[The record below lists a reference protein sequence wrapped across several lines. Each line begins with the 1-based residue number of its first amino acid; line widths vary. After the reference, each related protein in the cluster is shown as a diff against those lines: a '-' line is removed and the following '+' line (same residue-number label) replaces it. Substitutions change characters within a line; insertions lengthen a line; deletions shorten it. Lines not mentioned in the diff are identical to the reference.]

1 MNGVD
6 SYKLGEQVYAN
17 AQFKL
22 ERMFYEKNQDLV
34 LIKTISSQLSSI
46 ETQKSL
52 NQEYALLNS
61 FDTEIIIKTRGLKKD
76 KNQLILILEN
86 FAGESLVQF
95 LQTSNFSLPAF
106 LQIALQ
112 LVDALE
118 AIHRQGIILRNL
130 QPGSILIN
138 PHSLKLK
145 IIDLS
150 WAINQNTD
158 AEVVSELLSG
168 LNILYIAPEQTG
180 RMNLPLDRRAD
191 FYSLGILLYQ
201 ISTGEL
207 PYRVEDSL
215 ELLHS
220 HLAQTPA
227 APHKLNPTLPLVI
240 SSLIMKLLAKNPDDR
255 YQNASAIKVDLEN
268 CYTQYHDYGAIEEFK
283 LATLDRRSQFK
294 ISTKLYGR
302 STEFDTIADCL
313 GEISSQ
319 TAATFLLLTGDSG
332 IGKTTLV
339 TQAIPSIIGCNGYFV
354 TGKFEQLGDST
365 PYKAIIQALR
375 ELIQQLLTETL
386 ESRQLWQQK
395 IQMAIANNGKV
406 ITNILPELELIIGS
420 QPDIAILSAKE
431 NQNRFNTVFI
441 KFLQVFIQAERPL
454 ILFLDN
460 LQWADSGSLNL
471 LELLLED
478 YGSRHLL
485 IVGASGDEAAPLLRD
500 FPLGT
505 LRDRQLDLNHPQ
517 IQAIAK
523 SSRTSQFKQISLQ
536 PLAIA
541 EINCL
546 LVDTL
551 NCEPEI
557 SLPLAQ
563 LLLQRTHGN
572 PFLLHLLLQAFEREQ
587 LLRFD
592 FATLSWQ
599 WAIAQIQSTSLVN
612 YNILE
617 LLCNNLNQLPYSCLQ
632 ILKLAACIGDRFDLK
647 LLTNV
652 WQKTVKPT
660 DINSVSFNQEAIT
673 QELNHALQQGIIIF
687 EYPESRAFYRFSHSR
702 VHQTVYSLLT
712 EVELSRL
719 HFIIGKFLLQLLS
732 SKAPEDKI
740 FAVVHHLNLAQTL
753 LNNPATKNRLAQLNL
768 VASKKAKASN
778 AYEVAANYLDIAL
791 NLLSTSTWQNNYSL
805 MLAVYQEAAE
815 VQYLH
820 GNFIVAEQLG
830 NILLTQA
837 ETILDQVP
845 VYKIK
850 IHAHIAQNQMQLAV
864 DLGLYVLK
872 LLNVD
877 LPIDFTDN
885 PEYTLRLDITQQ
897 NIKSLKNLPIM
908 NNCSEIRAMEILT
921 IIVPPVYIV
930 QPQLFPVV
938 VAKMVH
944 LCLQYGN
951 CALSSYTYALY
962 GLLLCASGNIETGY
976 QLGEL
981 AEELQ
986 AKFDAQEIKSKVS
999 FLFNNMIRH
1008 WRKPAIATLEHF
1020 LEGIQ
1025 NGIAV
1030 GDLEHACF
1038 HAKYYCTYLFLVG
1051 ELLPIVEVKSL
1062 KQIEMIAHF
1071 KQDFQLNYARIWYQ
1085 LNLILQGQ
1093 ATERSLLID
1102 TGFDESEILVM
1113 WQAAN
1118 NATSLFTFY
1127 LAKLILCYFFQD
1139 YDQAVVYGRQGKQYL
1154 SAAVGTICF
1163 SEYYFY
1169 YGLAMLALCPAQSE
1183 VIPINLLE
1191 EIIDCQQKIQYWGS
1205 HAPDHY
1211 QHKYKLIS
1219 AEIAR
1224 VNGNVEQA
1232 ATHYDQ
1238 AIAEAIKVG
1247 YLHLSALATELAG
1260 EFYLSRGRIKIAS
1273 YYLNDAYQGYLA
1285 WGALAKVQELEAK
1298 HLILLNY
1305 IPKQE
1310 LISEGNHQVA
1320 EITTYSHNSC
1330 SNLANLDLF
1339 SIMKASQAISSEI
1352 VLDNLLSKMMAIVME
1367 NAGAQKSTL
1376 ILNQNSIWVIAA
1388 CAAIDL
1394 ETKVD
1399 LPYVPITEYQ
1409 DLPSSIINYVQS
1421 TRTTVMLEQ
1430 ANQAGMFINDSYII
1444 KYQPKSILCCPMIY
1458 QDQLQGIIYLE
1469 NSLIKSAFT
1478 DQKLAVLQA
1487 LLTQVSISIANAQL
1501 YKALEDHA
1509 SVQKSL
1515 KQKEVLLK
1523 EIHHRVKNNLFV
1535 VSTLLDFQSNYVN
1548 DPQIIKLL
1556 ENCQNRIT
1564 AMAIVHQ
1571 HLYGNSE
1578 LDRINFA
1585 HYIESLLD
1593 NLAYSQGSKERNIN
1607 LILDLEPIELNIES
1621 ANPCGLIV
1629 NELISNAL
1637 EHGFSDRSGGN
1648 IWLKLKHNSTNQI
1661 VLTVQDDGV
1670 GFKPGLD
1677 LYNSDSLGLE
1687 LVCTLVEQLEGS
1699 IKLDQAEGT
1708 KIEIA
1713 FDELCYGS
1721 RI

>member
-1 MNGVD
+1 MNWVY
-6 SYKLGEQVYAN
+6 SYKLVERVYAD
-17 AQFKL
+17 ARFEL
-22 ERMFYEKNQDLV
+22 ERMLHESDQDLV
-34 LIKTISSQLSSI
+34 LIKTISSQLSGI
-46 ETQKSL
+46 ETKKSL
-52 NQEYALLNS
+52 NQEYALLSN
-61 FDTEIIIKTRGLKKD
+61 FDTESIIKPRGLKKHAN
-76 KNQLILILEN
+76 KLILILEN
-86 FAGESLVQF
+86 FAGQSLVQF
-95 LQTSNFSLPAF
+95 LETSSISLPGF
-106 LQIALQ
+106 LTIALQ
-112 LVDALE
+112 LVEALQ
-118 AIHRQGIILRNL
+118 AIHRQGIIHRNL
-130 QPGSILIN
+130 QPGCILIN
-138 PHSLKLK
+138 PQSLELK
-145 IIDLS
+145 IIDFS
-150 WAINQNTD
+150 WAIKTD
-158 AEVVSELLSG
+158 SNATVASELLPG
-168 LNILYIAPEQTG
+168 LNIRYIAPEQTG
-180 RMNLPLDRRAD
+180 RMNIPLDRRAD

-201 ISTGEL
+201 MSTGVL
-207 PYRVEDSL
+207 PYHVEDSL

-220 HLAQTPA
+220 HLAQTPI
-227 APHKLNPTLPLVI
+227 APHDLDDRLPLVI
-240 SSLIMKLLAKNPDDR
+240 SSLIMKLLAKNPDER
-255 YQNASAIKVDLEN
+255 YQSASAIKADLEN
-268 CYTQYHDYGAIEEFK
+268 CHDQYTDYGVIEEFE

-294 ISTKLYGR
+294 ISPQLYGR
-302 STEFDTIADCL
+302 SMEFDAIAESV
-313 GEISSQ
+313 GSINSQ
-319 TAATFLLLTGDSG
+319 TAEILLITGDSG
-332 IGKTTLV
+332 IGKTALV
-339 TQAIPSIIGCNGYFV
+339 NQVIPSIIGSRGYFI
-354 TGKFEQLGDST
+354 TGKFEQLGGST

-375 ELIQQLLTETL
+375 ELIPQLLTETL

-395 IQMAIANNGKV
+395 IQTAIANNGKV

-420 QPDIAILSAKE
+420 QPDIPKLPAQE

-441 KFLQVFIQAERPL
+441 KFLQVLAQAECPL

-478 YGSRHLL
+478 YDSRHLL
-485 IVGASGDEAAPLLRD
+485 IVGAYCDEAP
-500 FPLGT
+500 PT
-505 LRDRQLDLNHPQ
+505 LRDVGTYHPLVQ
-517 IQAIAK
+517 TIAK
-523 SSRTSQFKQISLQ
+523 ISQASEVKQISLQ

-572 PFLLHLLLQAFEREQ
+572 PFLLNLLLQAFEREQ
-587 LLRFD
+587 LLTFD
-592 FATLSWQ
+592 FVTLSWQ
-599 WAIAQIQSTSLVN
+599 WSIAQIQSTSLAN

-617 LLCNNLNQLPYSCLQ
+617 LLCSNLNQLPSACLQ
-632 ILKLAACIGDRFDLK
+632 ILKLAACIGNRFDLK
-647 LLTNV
+647 LLTNICQRV
-652 WQKTVKPT
+652 APSGE
-660 DINSVSFNQEAIT
+660 INTQINTLPFNQEIIA
-673 QELNHALQQGIIIF
+673 QKLNYALQEGIIIF
-687 EYPESRAFYRFSHSR
+687 EHPQSTASYQFLHDR
-702 VHQTVYSLLT
+702 VYQTIYSLLT
-712 EVELSRL
+712 EAELSRL
-719 HFIIGKFLLQLLS
+719 HFVIGQFLLQQTPPVEL
-732 SKAPEDKI
+732 EEKI
-740 FAVVHHLNLAQTL
+740 FVIVHHLNLAQAL
-753 LNNPATKNRLAQLNL
+753 LKDQLAKNRLAKLNL
-768 VASKKAKASN
+768 AASKKAKAAN
-778 AYEVAANYLDIAL
+778 AYEVAVNYLDIAL
-791 NLLSTSTWQNNYSL
+791 NLLPTSTWQNNYPL

-815 VQYLH
+815 VEYLQ
-820 GNFIVAEQLG
+820 GNFIDAEQLG

-837 ETILDQVP
+837 ETILDQVQI
-845 VYKIK
+845 YKIK
-850 IHAHIAQNQMQLAV
+850 IHAHIAQNHMELAV

-872 LLNVD
+872 LLNID
-877 LPIDFTDN
+877 LPNDLTDN

-944 LCLQYGN
+944 LCLHHGN
-951 CALSSYTYALY
+951 CALSAYAYALY
-962 GLLLCASGNIETGY
+962 GLLLCASGNINTGY

-986 AKFDAQEIKSKVS
+986 AKFDAQDIKSKVS

-1020 LEGIQ
+1020 LQGIQ
-1025 NGIAV
+1025 NGIEV
-1030 GDLEHACF
+1030 GDLEYACF

-1051 ELLPIVEVKSL
+1051 EPLATVEAKSL
-1062 KQIEMIAHF
+1062 PQIEMIAHF
-1071 KQDFQLNYARIWYQ
+1071 KQDFQLNYARIWHQ
-1085 LNLILQGQ
+1085 LNLNLQGQ
-1093 ATERSLLID
+1093 APDKLLLIGK
-1102 TGFDESEILVM
+1102 GFDESEMLIM

-1118 NATSLFTFY
+1118 NATSLFAFY

-1139 YDQAVVYGRQGKQYL
+1139 YPQAVVYGRQGKQYL
-1154 SAAVGTICF
+1154 SAAVGTMCF

-1169 YGLAMLALCPAQSE
+1169 YGLAMLALCHAQSE
-1183 VIPINLLE
+1183 VQSINLLD
-1191 EIIDCQQKIQYWGS
+1191 EIIDCQQKIQYWAN

-1211 QHKYKLIS
+1211 QHKYELIS

-1224 VNGNVEQA
+1224 VHGDAEQA

-1238 AIAEAIKVG
+1238 AIAEATKVG
-1247 YLHLSALATELAG
+1247 YLHLSALAEELAG
-1260 EFYLSRGRIKIAS
+1260 EFYLSRGRTKIAS
-1273 YYLNDAYQGYLA
+1273 YYLTDAYQSYLS
-1285 WGALAKVQELEAK
+1285 WGALAKAQELEFK
-1298 HLILLNY
+1298 HLIFLNC

-1310 LISEGNHQVA
+1310 LISERNHQVA
-1320 EITTYSHNSC
+1320 ENTAYSHESC

-1367 NAGAQKSTL
+1367 NAGAQKSIL
-1376 ILNQNSIWVIAA
+1376 LLNQNPSWVIAA
-1388 CAAIDL
+1388 EAAIDL
-1394 ETKVD
+1394 DTRVD
-1399 LPYVPITEYQ
+1399 LPYVSITEYQ
-1409 DLPSSIINYVQS
+1409 DLPNSIINYIQS
-1421 TRTTVMLEQ
+1421 TRTTVILEQ
-1430 ANQAGMFINDSYII
+1430 ADQVGMFINDPYII
-1444 KYQPKSILCCPMIY
+1444 KHQPKSVLCCPMIY

-1469 NSLIKSAFT
+1469 NSLIKGAFT

-1487 LLTQVSISIANAQL
+1487 LLAQVSISIANAQL
-1501 YKALEDHA
+1501 YKDLEDHA

-1535 VSTLLDFQSNYVN
+1535 VSTLLDFQSNYVD

-1564 AMAIVHQ
+1564 AMAMVHQ

-1585 HYIESLLD
+1585 HYIESLLE
-1593 NLAYSQGSKERNIN
+1593 NLAYSQGSRERNIN

-1637 EHGFSDRSGGN
+1637 EHGFGDRSCGN
-1648 IWLKLKHNSTNQI
+1648 IWLKLKYNSANQV

-1687 LVCTLVEQLEGS
+1687 LVCTLVEQLEGA
-1699 IKLDQAEGT
+1699 IKLDQTQGT

-1713 FDELCYGS
+1713 FDELNYD
-1721 RI
+1721 